1 MKTIKYIGALFFII
15 IINACNN
22 DDDNNGLRVVYE
34 ESFIETSFLEAGET
48 LPPAVNWSEER
59 GTFSATTLPNTAPD
73 DLFNR
78 NTLSIDEETGVL
90 SWDRSIPL
98 GETEVFIT
106 ASNSI
111 ESTTVTVTIKNT
123 FIEGLFYGGFNNDVT
138 DNSNESF
145 GSGSSIN
152 FTKEGTAGLLGIS
165 DGDIFSMEGTW
176 IIDGSIMTVNFDNN
190 NRVLKGYLNGRSG
203 EPGATFRGEWGEG
216 LDQNN
221 NIENIN
227 GAFRFLLEGE

>member
-1 MKTIKYIGALFFII
+1 MKIIKYIGALLFLV
-15 IINACNN
+15 IINSCNN
-22 DDDNNGLRVVYE
+22 DDDINGLRIAYE
-34 ESFIETSFLEAGET
+34 ENFIEVSFLEAGET
-48 LPPAVNWSEER
+48 TVPAVNWSGER
-59 GTFSATTLPNTAPD
+59 GTFSATTLPDTAPD

-98 GETEVFIT
+98 GETEVFII

-111 ESTTVTVTIKNT
+111 ESATITVTIKNS
-123 FIEGLFYGGFNNDVT
+123 FVEGLFYGGFNNDVT
-138 DNSNESF
+138 DHSNESF
-145 GSGSSIN
+145 ESGNSIN
-152 FTKEGTAGLLGIS
+152 FTKEGTAGLLGVS

-176 IIDGSIMTVNFDNN
+176 AIDGAIMTVNFDNN

-203 EPGATFRGEWGEG
+203 EPAATFNGEWGEG

-227 GAFRFLLEGE
+227 GAFRFTQEY